1 MLFSLGHLIEL
12 KRNELYQ
19 TLRRQEGNTKAYEAV
34 KAEITR
40 YIKEFETYKDIFN
53 FMRNEVNE
61 LIEEESDGNEPH
73 F

>member
-61 LIEEESDGNEPH
+61 LIEEDSDGTEPH